1 MDGMGEVGRDT
12 DAHEVDLLGVRLR
25 VVRCVSACVGVCKE
39 VVCVCVCVYGP
50 ACMRIHPRSACVAA

>member
-1 MDGMGEVGRDT
+1 VDGMGEVGRDT

-39 VVCVCVCVYGP
+39 VVCVCVCLW
-50 ACMRIHPRSACVAA
+50 ACVHAYTP